1 MKGRPKGYKVS
12 DKTKKL
18 ISKKLKGRIFS
29 EETIEKM
36 RIGQLNGNNNSR
48 GKRGDKHFN
57 WIGDR
62 AGYSGIH
69 KWIKRNWIKKGIC
82 SFCGKVGKTEWAN
95 KSGEYNRNSEDWVEL
110 CKPCHYHFDR
120 NRND

>member
-48 GKRGDKHFN
+48 GKRGTN
-57 WIGDR
+57 ILIGLATGQDIVVFI
-62 AGYSGIH
+62 SG
-69 KWIKRNWIKKGIC
+69 
-82 SFCGKVGKTEWAN
+82 
-95 KSGEYNRNSEDWVEL
+95 
-110 CKPCHYHFDR
+110 
-120 NRND
+120 